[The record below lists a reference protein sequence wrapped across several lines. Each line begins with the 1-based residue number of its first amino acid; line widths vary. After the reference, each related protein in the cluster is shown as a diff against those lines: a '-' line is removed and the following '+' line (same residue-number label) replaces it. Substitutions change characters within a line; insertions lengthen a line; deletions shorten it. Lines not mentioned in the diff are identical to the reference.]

1 LEHLFLLPIHH
12 LYNKKWIECWDRSSH
27 VLGIYQNLSADNNGD
42 GVGEENDDN
51 DNNDNNSSHN
61 H

>member
-1 LEHLFLLPIHH
+1 M
-12 LYNKKWIECWDRSSH
+12 N
-27 VLGIYQNLSADNNGD
+27 VLGIYQNLSADNSRD
-42 GVGEENDDN
+42 GVGEENNDN